1 MAAVESGTLAASTVG
16 DTLAMLVKLI
26 SDIMACRF
34 GVRLPA
40 DPGRDVL
47 PSGHLRGPVQ

>member
-1 MAAVESGTLAASTVG
+1 MEVVVIGTCHE
-16 DTLAMLVKLI
+16 LV
-26 SDIMACRF
+26 SDIMATQF

-47 PSGHLRGPVQ
+47 PSGHLREQATVN